1 MMNLLRFLSRR
12 ARWPIAAAVLAGLC
26 GGIASAGLI
35 AVINA
40 ALAQPG
46 ASAYAPLLAFA
57 GLLGVAMIGTTVAG
71 WLSARLAAQAVFDL
85 RLHMSRRVLSL
96 PLRYLEQAGAH
107 RVLVALT
114 EDVQS
119 LSQALPAVPA
129 IGINLIVI
137 GACLVYLAWL
147 SPLVF
152 LFVGGLL
159 LVGILGYQWV
169 VVRATRHLDA
179 ARVAEDGL
187 FKHFRGLIFGITELK
202 LHRTRRMAFLEQ
214 ELAPDAETC
223 RRRGLTGMTLFV
235 LAEGLGTLLFF
246 ALLGAVLFGLPG
258 VATIPPTIVSAYV
271 LTMIYLTGPLDTVL
285 HLFPYLS
292 KATVALDKVESLGLS
307 WDRHDVEPEPPAAN
321 VAPWRRLE
329 LIGVTH
335 RYRCEHADDE
345 FTLGPIDLR
354 LDAGELVFLVGS
366 NGSGKSTLA
375 RVITGLYP
383 PESGAIRVDGVTVT
397 DAERGAY
404 RERFSMVAADFYL
417 FERLLGFSNAD
428 LAGRAGRYLELF
440 QLAHKTKIVDG
451 RLSTVE
457 LSHGQRKRLALLVA
471 YLEDRPVYVFDEWAA
486 DQDPA
491 FKAIFYTRLLPEL
504 RDRGKAVL
512 AISHDERY
520 FRVADRVLRM
530 DYGKL
535 V

>member
-12 ARWPIAAAVLAGLC
+12 ARRPIAAAVLAGLL

-46 ASAYAPLLAFA
+46 APAYAPLLAFA
-57 GLLGVAMIGTTVAG
+57 GLLGVTVIGTTVAG

-96 PLRYLEQAGAH
+96 PLRHLEQAGAH

-159 LVGILGYQWV
+159 LVGILGYQRV
-169 VVRATRHLDA
+169 VVRATRYLDA

-202 LHRTRRMAFLEQ
+202 LHRARRVAFLEQ

-223 RRRGLTGMTLFV
+223 RRRGLSGMTLFV

-246 ALLGAVLFGLPG
+246 ALLGALLFALPS
-258 VATIPPTIVSAYV
+258 VAAMPPTIVSAYV

-292 KATVALDKVESLGLS
+292 KAAVALDKVESLGLN
-307 WDRHDVEPEPPAAN
+307 WERNDVEPEPSPAN
-321 VAPWRRLE
+321 FAPWRRLE

-383 PESGAIRVDGVTVT
+383 PESGEVRVDGVTVT

-404 RERFSMVAADFYL
+404 RERFTMVAADFYL
-417 FERLLGFSNAD
+417 FERLLGLSNAD
-428 LAGRAGRYLELF
+428 LVGRAGQYLELF
-440 QLAHKTKIVDG
+440 QLAHKTRIVDG
-451 RLSTVE
+451 RLSTVD

-491 FKAIFYTRLLPEL
+491 FKAIFYTQLLPDL

-520 FRVADRVLRM
+520 FHVADRVLRL